1 MVSYPPSG
9 DSQDPVTPSEPE
21 EEEGS
26 YLDTESDVSAGF
38 NEVISNL
45 QTLHRDIDGS
55 GGGRSAAAEG
65 DGVRQRTS

>member
-1 MVSYPPSG
+1 VS
-9 DSQDPVTPSEPE
+9 PSEPD

-45 QTLHRDIDGS
+45 QTLRRDIDGS
-55 GGGRSAAAEG
+55 GGRRSTATEG
-65 DGVRQRTS
+65 GGVRQRTS